1 MTSEQV
7 DANSRF
13 REMFDAHYPSVW
25 SYCRRRLPAADV
37 DDTVAEVFTVAW
49 RRLEA
54 IPAEPLTRA
63 WLLRTA
69 YHVGGHALRSNGRR
83 SRLQDVAGADRSVAP
98 PADDLVG
105 AIGSNRGLA
114 DAMARL
120 SADDRELLRL
130 IAWEELTRD
139 EIATVLGCS
148 ANAVAIRLHRARRR
162 LEHLLTPETG
172 LPGADESFRATS
184 QPAHLVRGD

>member
-1 MTSEQV
+1 MTSEHS

-13 REMFDAHYPSVW
+13 REMFDAHYSSVW

-49 RRLEA
+49 RRLGA

-83 SRLQDVAGADRSVAP
+83 HRLQDVAGADRSVAP
-98 PADDLVG
+98 PADDRIG
-105 AIGSNRGLA
+105 AIGSNSGLA

-130 IAWEELTRD
+130 IAWEQLTNN
-139 EIATVLGCS
+139 EIATVLRCS

-162 LEHLLTPETG
+162 LERLLALDAS
-172 LPGADESFRATS
+172 LPGVDDSSRAPS
-184 QPAHLVRGD
+184 LPAHLVRGD